1 MEVSPNSTTEPLNMY
16 NYINS
21 YFMNPITFIILFLVV
36 VIIVAMSTSLGGNS
50 NQFSD
55 QTYNSERSVNV
66 YGIIGVVVLVALFV
80 LNGFQ
85 YYYGTDIFASIR
97 NIFYGNPEID
107 IRLLSEQE
115 YVSNGQIASKLKTSM
130 TPLVSYGSV
139 LNQNSPS
146 LLGPGLE
153 SQTLLGSGLKSPSLL
168 GSGLKSPS
176 LLGPGLESPSLL
188 GPGFESQTESSLAKG
203 SDQVF
208 NIPGNKYR
216 YEDAKA
222 VCSAYGGR
230 LATYNELETA
240 YNDGADW
247 CNYGWSDRQMALF
260 PTQKSTYNN
269 LQNIKGHEHDCG
281 RPGVNGGY
289 IANPMVKFGVN
300 CYGNKPKINKEEQH
314 LMDITTPYPKTQA
327 DLVFE
332 QNVSYWKT
340 KLDDILVSP
349 FNYNSWSKV

>member
-139 LNQNSPS
+139 LNQGSPS

-153 SQTLLGSGLKSPSLL
+153 SQTD
-168 GSGLKSPS
+168 
-176 LLGPGLESPSLL
+176 
-188 GPGFESQTESSLAKG
+188 SSLAKG

-208 NIPGNKYR
+208 NIPGNKYG

-222 VCSAYGGR
+222 VCYAYGGR
-230 LATYNELETA
+230 LATYNELESA

-300 CYGNKPKINKEEQH
+300 CYGNKRKINKEEQH
-314 LMDITTPYPKTQA
+314 LMDVTTPYPKTQA
-327 DLVFE
+327 DLAFE
-332 QNVSYWKT
+332 QSVSYWKT
-340 KLDDILVSP
+340 KLEDILVSP
-349 FNYNSWSKV
+349 FNYKSWSKV